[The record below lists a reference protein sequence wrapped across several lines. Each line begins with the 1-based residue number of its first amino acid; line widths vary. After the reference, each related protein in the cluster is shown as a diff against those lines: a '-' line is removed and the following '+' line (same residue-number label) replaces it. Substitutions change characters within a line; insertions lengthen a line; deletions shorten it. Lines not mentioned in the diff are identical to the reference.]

1 MGTKTL
7 KYLKNTQVKRRRSR
21 QWEKEAVDSE
31 EGEGSG
37 CASEERNEK
46 AQVKMRTWARGS

>member
-37 CASEERNEK
+37 
-46 AQVKMRTWARGS
+46 